1 MGRARCSFAQMP
13 TSFPPSLLRRLT
25 GAYSIK
31 IETRDQPDA
40 PLHRTTIW
48 VAVDEATGAVYVR
61 SVRGPRGN
69 WYRRLLD
76 NPEGGVALRDEHV
89 DVKAVPASQDEIV
102 LASDLFRR
110 KYANDQHMLAIQ
122 RPEVLPAT
130 FHLVP
135 RED

>member
-1 MGRARCSFAQMP
+1 MATG
-13 TSFPPSLLRRLT
+13 FPPSLLRRLT

-31 IETRDQPDA
+31 IETRDRPDA
-40 PLHRTTIW
+40 PLHRTTVW
-48 VAVDEATGAVYVR
+48 VAVDQSTGAVYVR

-69 WYRRLLD
+69 WYRRLLA
-76 NPEGGVALRDEHV
+76 NPEGGMAVSEEHV
-89 DVKAVPASQDEIV
+89 EVKAVPATVDEITLV
-102 LASDLFRR
+102 SDLFRR

-130 FHLVP
+130 LQLVP

>member
-1 MGRARCSFAQMP
+1 MP
-13 TSFPPSLLRRLT
+13 ASFPPPLLQRLT

-31 IETRDQPDA
+31 IETRDRPDA

-48 VAVDEATGAVYVR
+48 VAVDQATGAVFVR

-69 WYRRLLD
+69 WYRRLLA
-76 NPEGGVALRDEHV
+76 NPQGGVTVSEKHV
-89 DVKAVPASQDEIV
+89 QVKAVPTSQAEIV
-102 LASDLFRR
+102 LASELFRR

-130 FHLVP
+130 LQLVP

>member
-1 MGRARCSFAQMP
+1 MP
-13 TSFPPSLLRRLT
+13 ASFPPPLLQRLT

-31 IETRDQPDA
+31 IETRDRPDA

-48 VAVDEATGAVYVR
+48 VVVDQATGAVFVR

-76 NPEGGVALRDEHV
+76 NPEASMALPDEHV

-102 LASDLFRR
+102 LSSHLFRR
-110 KYANDQHMLAIQ
+110 KYVNDQHMLAIQ

-130 FHLVP
+130 FQLVP
-135 RED
+135 RND

>member
-1 MGRARCSFAQMP
+1 MP
-13 TSFPPSLLRRLT
+13 ASFPPPLLQRLT

-31 IETRDQPDA
+31 IETRDRPDA

-48 VAVDEATGAVYVR
+48 VAVDQATGAVYVR

-69 WYRRLLD
+69 WYRRLLA
-76 NPEGGVALRDEHV
+76 NPQGGVTVSEKHV
-89 DVKAVPASQDEIV
+89 QVKAVPTSQAEIV
-102 LASDLFRR
+102 LASELFRR

-130 FHLVP
+130 
-135 RED
+135 

>member
-1 MGRARCSFAQMP
+1 MFEAHFQ
-13 TSFPPSLLRRLT
+13 TF
-25 GAYSIK
+25 
-31 IETRDQPDA
+31 
-40 PLHRTTIW
+40 
-48 VAVDEATGAVYVR
+48 DE
-61 SVRGPRGN
+61 
-69 WYRRLLD
+69 
-76 NPEGGVALRDEHV
+76 PEGGVALTDEHV